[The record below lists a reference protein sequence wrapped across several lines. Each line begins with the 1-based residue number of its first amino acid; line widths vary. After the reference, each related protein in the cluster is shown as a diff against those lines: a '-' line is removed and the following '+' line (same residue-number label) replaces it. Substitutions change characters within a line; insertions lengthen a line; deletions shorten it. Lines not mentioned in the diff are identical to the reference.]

1 MRRFSILFAVV
12 LMTGECQRF
21 DGVWVFPIDWNL
33 YPNILCE
40 KVYNGLWVPHDM
52 SEVPN
57 TIKNIKEPTFFPY
70 RNQS

>member
-21 DGVWVFPIDWNL
+21 DGVWAFPIDFKFPKQ
-33 YPNILCE
+33 YCE
-40 KVYNGLWVPHDM
+40 DIYNGLWVPHDM
-52 SEVPN
+52 SEVSD
-57 TIKNIKEPTFFPY
+57 TIKNIKEPIFFPY